1 LPDGLKSDYFSSLHI
16 CAALGPH
23 NDGTHEEGDASMAS
37 PRWLAGLTMP
47 IVVGAVLVANA
58 AISGATPHDDE
69 FLARLRGIGFAWP
82 PQEDTDVVNMAHQI
96 CIDRWNGA
104 TPDGLAQDIHNTLG
118 PKGVNFADVTS
129 MISLTESMYCPY

>member
-1 LPDGLKSDYFSSLHI
+1 M
-16 CAALGPH
+16 AL
-23 NDGTHEEGDASMAS
+23 
-37 PRWLAGLTMP
+37 PRWLARITMP

-69 FLARLRGIGFAWP
+69 FLARLRGLGFVWP
-82 PQEDTDVVNMAHQI
+82 PQEDGDVVNMAHQI

-104 TPDGLAQDIHNTLG
+104 TPDGLAQDIHNNLG

-129 MISLTESMYCPY
+129 MISLAESMYCPY

>member
-104 TPDGLAQDIHNTLG
+104 TPDGACPGYPQHLG
-118 PKGVNFADVTS
+118 P
-129 MISLTESMYCPY
+129 ERR